1 MFSYKKV
8 AISLVTWNGE
18 KYLEALMSSIFT
30 QTFKDFEILVIDN
43 GSSDGTVAF
52 FEKNYPQI
60 KLIKNQKNLGFAK
73 GHNLGIDQS
82 PSDYVLILNQDVI
95 LEPDF
100 LAQLVEFM
108 DKNKK
113 TGLAG
118 GKLLKLK
125 DKGKT
130 KIIDSVGQKIFRTH
144 QVVEMGTG
152 EEDHGQYDKSSQV
165 FGVSATIPLYRRL
178 ALEDVKIDKEYFD
191 EDFFSYKEDIDLN
204 YRLRLYGWEIWY
216 LPRAIA
222 YHDRSAQGVKAGFN
236 FSMISYRRKKSEFIK
251 FHSYKNHWFILIK
264 NLTWYN
270 FFWLF
275 PYIFIYELTKFF
287 YLLFF
292 ETKTFKDVPII
303 FQKLPAMVKK
313 RKIIMKNKKISNKEL
328 FRWFE

>member
-1 MFSYKKV
+1 MSSCKKV

-18 KYLEALMSSIFT
+18 KYLEALMASVFA

-82 PSDYVLILNQDVI
+82 QSDYVLILNQDVI

-108 DKNKK
+108 DKDKK
-113 TGLAG
+113 AALVG

-125 DKGKT
+125 DKKKT

-191 EDFFSYKEDIDLN
+191 EDFFSYKEDVDLN

-216 LPRAIA
+216 WPQAIA
-222 YHDRSAQGVKAGFN
+222 YHNRSAQGVGVGFN
-236 FSMISYRRKKSEFIK
+236 LSTVGYRRQKNNFIN
-251 FHSYKNHWFILIK
+251 FHSYKNHWFVLIK

-287 YLLFF
+287 YLLFM
-292 ETKTFKDVPII
+292 EIKTLKTIFII
-303 FQKLPAMVKK
+303 
-313 RKIIMKNKKISNKEL
+313 
-328 FRWFE
+328 RW